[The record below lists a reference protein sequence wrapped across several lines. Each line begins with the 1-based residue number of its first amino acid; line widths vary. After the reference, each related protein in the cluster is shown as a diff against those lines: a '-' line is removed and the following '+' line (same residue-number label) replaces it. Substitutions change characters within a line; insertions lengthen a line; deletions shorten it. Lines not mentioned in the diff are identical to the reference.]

1 VSGPKLRSTPA
12 CRRDMI
18 STKPWKLL
26 AALFALVMVTGL
38 LSRPAQADL
47 TIDDERKLGDQ
58 FLKAALRQLPLIQ
71 DPDVVGYVNNVG
83 QSVVAHLE
91 THNFPYQF
99 YVVDSGVLNAFAGP
113 AGYVF
118 INRGLLELMEDE
130 GELASILGH
139 EIGHVQSRHLAE
151 RMARSQKLS
160 LATLGGV
167 LAGVFLGP
175 GAALGQAAILGSA
188 AGSTALQLGYS
199 RQDEEEADRKGLRYM
214 EAAGYSGQEMVGVM
228 RKMAQQSWQQGG
240 RIPTYLSTHPG
251 LSERV
256 NYLASVVET
265 RQKSPN
271 KGIPPSGN
279 SLAFKM
285 MQAKLLGA
293 YGSPKDAEIRFR
305 QWSSQPEDRLPALYG
320 TGLLLRR
327 QGQLEQAAQS
337 FKQAVALRPD
347 LSPLLV
353 ELGVTY
359 FEMGQVDKAASALQ
373 SALSLDPNQ
382 PTAHLALGRAL
393 LEEGKLREA
402 REELIGAARLND
414 RLPSLHYYLGL
425 VYGKSDEL
433 GEAHYQF
440 GIHNQ
445 REGDWKGAMFHYQEA
460 LRYPLPP
467 DRQQAI
473 REAMKEVQEEI
484 RESQHQ
490 EGQGPSKT
498 RRF

>member
-1 VSGPKLRSTPA
+1 M
-12 CRRDMI
+12 DMI
-18 STKPWKLL
+18 SRKPCKAL
-26 AALFALVMVTGL
+26 AALLAVVLLTGL
-38 LSRPAQADL
+38 LSRPARAEL

-58 FLKAALRQLPLIQ
+58 FLKAALRELPLIQ
-71 DPDVVGYVNNVG
+71 DPDVVGYVNDVG
-83 QSVVAHLE
+83 QKVVAHLE
-91 THNFPYQF
+91 IHTFPYHF
-99 YVVDSGVLNAFAGP
+99 YVVNSSVINAFAGP
-113 AGYVF
+113 AGHVF
-118 INRGLLELMEDE
+118 INRGILELMDDE
-130 GELASILGH
+130 GELASILAH

-160 LATLGGV
+160 LATLGGI

-175 GAALGQAAILGSA
+175 AAALGQAAILGSA

-199 RQDEEEADRKGLRYM
+199 RENEEEADRKGLRYM
-214 EAAGYSGQEMVGVM
+214 EAAGYSGEDMVGMM
-228 RKMAQQSWQQGG
+228 RKMAQQSWQQGS
-240 RIPTYLSTHPG
+240 RIPTYLSTHPA

-265 RQKSPN
+265 RQKFPST
-271 KGIPPSGN
+271 GIPPFGN
-279 SLAFKM
+279 PLAFRM

-293 YGSPKDAEIRFR
+293 YGSPTDAEIRFR
-305 QWSSQPEDRLPALYG
+305 QWSARPEDRLPALYG

-327 QGQLEQAAQS
+327 QGKFEEAAQS
-337 FKQAVALRPD
+337 LKQAVALRPD
-347 LSPLLV
+347 LPSLLV
-353 ELGVTY
+353 ELGLTY
-359 FEMGQVDKAASALQ
+359 FEMGQMDKAASVLQ

-382 PTAHLALGRAL
+382 ATARFALGRAL
-393 LEEGKLREA
+393 LEQGKLQEA
-402 REELIGAARLND
+402 REELLAAARLND

-425 VYGKSDEL
+425 AYGQSNEL

-445 REGDWKGAMFHYQEA
+445 RQGDWKSAMFHYQEA

-473 REAMKEVQEEI
+473 RDAMKEVQEEI
-484 RESQHQ
+484 RETQRQ
-490 EGQGPSKT
+490 EGQTPRT

>member
-1 VSGPKLRSTPA
+1 M
-12 CRRDMI
+12 DMI
-18 STKPWKLL
+18 SRKARKVL
-26 AALFALVMVTGL
+26 AALLALVMVTGL
-38 LSRPAQADL
+38 LFRPAQAEL

-71 DPDVVGYVNNVG
+71 DPDVVGYVNDVG
-83 QSVVAHLE
+83 QKIVAHLE
-91 THNFPYQF
+91 THNFPFHF
-99 YVVDSGVLNAFAGP
+99 YVVDSSVVNAFAGP

-118 INRGLLELMEDE
+118 VYRGILELMDDE

-139 EIGHVQSRHLAE
+139 EMGHVQSRHIAE
-151 RMARSQKLS
+151 RVARSQKLS
-160 LATLGGV
+160 LATLGGI
-167 LAGVFLGP
+167 LAGVLLGP
-175 GAALGQAAILGSA
+175 AAALGQAAVLGSA
-188 AGSTALQLGYS
+188 AGSSALELGYS
-199 RQDEEEADRKGLRYM
+199 RQNEEEADRKGLRYM
-214 EAAGYSGQEMVGVM
+214 EAAGYSGEDMVDMM
-228 RKMAQQSWQQGG
+228 RKMLQQSWQQSG

-265 RQKSPN
+265 RQKSPT

-279 SLAFKM
+279 PLAFEM

-293 YGSPKDAEIRFR
+293 YGSPTDAELRFR
-305 QWSSQPEDRLPALYG
+305 EWSSRPEDRLPALYG

-327 QGQLEQAAQS
+327 QGQLEGAAQS
-337 FKQAVALRPD
+337 LKQAVSLRPD
-347 LSPLLV
+347 LSPVLV

-359 FEMGQVDKAASALQ
+359 FEMGQVDKAASVLQ

-382 PTAHLALGRAL
+382 ATARLALGRAL
-393 LEEGKLREA
+393 LEQGRLQEA
-402 REELIGAARLND
+402 RDELIAAARLND

-425 VYGKSDEL
+425 AYGKLNEL

-484 RESQHQ
+484 RETQHQ
-490 EGQGPSKT
+490 EGQAPKT

>member
-1 VSGPKLRSTPA
+1 MFDPEPGAPPA
-12 CRRDMI
+12 CKMEMI
-18 STKPWKLL
+18 SRKPGKVL
-26 AALFALVMVTGL
+26 AALLALVMVTGL
-38 LSRPAQADL
+38 LFRPAQAEL

-58 FLKAALRQLPLIQ
+58 FLKAALRHLPLIQ
-71 DPDVVGYVNNVG
+71 DPDVVGYVNAVG
-83 QSVVAHLE
+83 QEVVAHLE
-91 THNFPYQF
+91 THNFPYHF
-99 YVVDSGVLNAFAGP
+99 YVVDSSAINAFAGP

-118 INRGLLELMEDE
+118 INRGILELMDNE
-130 GELASILGH
+130 GELASILAH
-139 EIGHVQSRHLAE
+139 EIAHVQSRHLAE
-151 RMARSQKLS
+151 RMARSQKLT
-160 LATLGGV
+160 LATLGGI

-175 GAALGQAAILGSA
+175 AAALGQAAILGSA

-214 EAAGYSGQEMVGVM
+214 EATGYSGQGMVDIM
-228 RKMAQQSWQQGG
+228 RKMGQQSWQQSGS
-240 RIPTYLSTHPG
+240 IPTYLSTHPG
-251 LSERV
+251 VSERV

-265 RQKSPN
+265 RQKSPS

-279 SLAFKM
+279 PLAFKM

-293 YGSPKDAEIRFR
+293 YGSPTDAERRFR
-305 QWSSQPEDRLPALYG
+305 QWSSRPEDRLPALYG

-327 QGQLEQAAQS
+327 QGQLEAAAQS
-337 FKQAVALRPD
+337 LKQAVALRPD

-353 ELGVTY
+353 ELGLTY

-382 PTAHLALGRAL
+382 ATARVALGRAL
-393 LEEGKLREA
+393 LEQGKFQEA
-402 REELIGAARLND
+402 RDELIAAARLND

-425 VYGKSDEL
+425 AYGKLNEL
-433 GEAHYQF
+433 GEAHYHF

-473 REAMKEVQEEI
+473 RDAMKEVQEEV
-484 RESQHQ
+484 REAQRQ
-490 EGQGPSKT
+490 EGQAPKS

>member
-1 VSGPKLRSTPA
+1 
-12 CRRDMI
+12 
-18 STKPWKLL
+18 LL
-26 AALFALVMVTGL
+26 ALVMVTGL
-38 LSRPAQADL
+38 LFRPAQAEL

-71 DPDVVGYVNNVG
+71 DPDVVGYVNDVG
-83 QSVVAHLE
+83 QKVVAHLE
-91 THNFPYQF
+91 THNFPYHF

-118 INRGLLELMEDE
+118 VNRGLLELMEDE

-151 RMARSQKLS
+151 SMARSQKLT
-160 LATLGGV
+160 LATLGGI

-175 GAALGQAAILGSA
+175 AAALGQAAMMGSA
-188 AGSTALQLGYS
+188 AGSSALQLGYS
-199 RQDEEEADRKGLRYM
+199 RQNEEEADRKGLRYM
-214 EAAGYSGQEMVGVM
+214 EAAGYSGEDMVAMM
-228 RKMAQQSWQQGG
+228 RRMAQQSWQQGG
-240 RIPTYLSTHPG
+240 RVPTYLSTHPG
-251 LSERV
+251 LPERV

-265 RQKSPN
+265 RPKAPT
-271 KGIPPSGN
+271 KGALPTGN
-279 SLAFKM
+279 PLAFKM
-285 MQAKLLGA
+285 MQAKLFGA

-305 QWSSQPEDRLPALYG
+305 QWSANPENRLPALYG

-327 QGQLEQAAQS
+327 QGKLEEAAQS
-337 FKQAVALRPD
+337 FRQAVALRPD
-347 LSPLLV
+347 LSPVLV
-353 ELGVTY
+353 ELGLTY

-373 SALSLDPNQ
+373 SALSLDPDQ
-382 PTAHLALGRAL
+382 ATAHLTLGRAF
-393 LEEGKLREA
+393 LEQEKLQQGRD
-402 REELIGAARLND
+402 ELIAAARLND

-425 VYGKSDEL
+425 AYGKLNEL

-445 REGDWKGAMFHYQEA
+445 REGDWRGAMFHYQEA

-467 DRQQAI
+467 DRQQAV

-484 RESQHQ
+484 RETQRQ
-490 EGQGPSKT
+490 EGQAPKT